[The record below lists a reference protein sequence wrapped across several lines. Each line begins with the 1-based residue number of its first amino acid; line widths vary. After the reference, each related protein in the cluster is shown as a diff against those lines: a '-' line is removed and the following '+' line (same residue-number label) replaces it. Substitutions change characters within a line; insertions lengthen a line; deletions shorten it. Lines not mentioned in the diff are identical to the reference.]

1 MFPYFVHFIPNH
13 HKWNSIN
20 LLCLYQSKT
29 NFFWSVV
36 NTMVTILIIHR
47 HLSFRSTLFIFGLV
61 LGGQIRMNFVNSI
74 YSKSFLLKKIMNLLL
89 RALRLFLTL
98 IFCLYSSMNET
109 HTHTE
114 KNCSQN
120 LRKTFICMIVS
131 QTFLFLDLQIQS
143 K

>member
-1 MFPYFVHFIPNH
+1 
-13 HKWNSIN
+13 
-20 LLCLYQSKT
+20 
-29 NFFWSVV
+29 
-36 NTMVTILIIHR
+36 
-47 HLSFRSTLFIFGLV
+47 
-61 LGGQIRMNFVNSI
+61 MNFVNSI

-143 K
+143 KQNLILQNSKFIIIFLIFCSWCLHQIFRLLFNTFFSHYCFVIQEFDFFLLHFVFHAFDIVADKN